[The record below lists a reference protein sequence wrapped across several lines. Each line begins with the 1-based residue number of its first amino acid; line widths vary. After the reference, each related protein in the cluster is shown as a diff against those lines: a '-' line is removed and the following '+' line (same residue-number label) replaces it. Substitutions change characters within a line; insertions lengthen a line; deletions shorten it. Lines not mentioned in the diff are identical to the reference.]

1 MDFQQ
6 KSYEVY
12 QLCVLALVE
21 VTRLKEDCLPVSV
34 GLPLQIP
41 MIQPFCVRLGVVLR
55 LVCVVLYHLA
65 SNQSTVSLGSL

>member
-6 KSYEVY
+6 KLYEVY
-12 QLCVLALVE
+12 QVCVLALVG
-21 VTRLKEDCLPVSV
+21 VMRLKEDCLPVNI

-41 MIQPFCVRLGVVLR
+41 MIQPFCVKLSVVLR